1 MTALRFSGLAL
12 SLAAAGTL
20 GAQECKINESS
31 PYQINSAKI
40 YLNKARSGKEVEKPN
55 HLRSAIRVLT
65 EKPESMAKNEI
76 GRQYMLGQA
85 LFLWSERP
93 EVGIR
98 VTKRSDLGFATN
110 GDQQVDIVSAL
121 DTALTAVETAMP
133 QCAAETTKLR
143 RNVFAK
149 LFNPAVGLA
158 KENQLDSA
166 FALTNRSLLIYRESP
181 SAYTLLADI
190 ATKRHDSKG
199 AIAAFTRAAELAAK
213 DTSAT
218 AQQIRKQSLF
228 NAAIL
233 TLQGAEAMDEG
244 TARNAELGQAR
255 SMLEA
260 YLTVVPDDA
269 NAKQALARAASLA
282 GDKTA
287 VANIYGDMIA
297 NPSKYS
303 DIQLFEA
310 GTGAARAN
318 QPAEA
323 AQLLE
328 AGLSQ
333 NPYYRDALFN
343 LANVY
348 FSSESADKMLPIARR
363 LVEVDPGNPDNWRLL
378 AGAYQLQNRKAT
390 SAAAKK
396 ATTDSLI
403 RYLERSDK
411 LPVRVAISGFRH
423 QGAKHTLTG
432 SIENLGAAAATYALK
447 VEFLDKSGAVVATQ
461 TESVGPVAAK
471 ARAEFSVSVEQ
482 PGIVAFRYAPL
493 P

>member
-12 SLAAAGTL
+12 SIAAAGSL

-40 YLNKARSGKEVEKPN
+40 YLNKAQTGKDVERPN
-55 HLRSAIRVLT
+55 HLRSAVRVLT
-65 EKPESMAKNEI
+65 DRPETMSKNEV
-76 GRQYMLGQA
+76 GRNYLLGRA
-85 LFLWSERP
+85 LYLWSERP
-93 EVGIR
+93 EVG
-98 VTKRSDLGFATN
+98 VKPMKRSELGYATD
-110 GDQQVDIVSAL
+110 GDAMVDIVSAL

-133 QCAAETTKLR
+133 QCASETMKFR

-149 LFNPAVGLA
+149 IFNPAVNLA

-166 FALTNRSLLIYRESP
+166 FTLANRSLTIYRESP
-181 SAYTLLADI
+181 SVYTLLASI
-190 ATKRHDSKG
+190 ATQKNDAKG
-199 AIAAFTRAAELAAK
+199 AIAAYTRAAELAAK

-218 AQQIRKQSLF
+218 SQTVRKQSLF

-233 TLQGAEAMDEG
+233 TLQGAEGMEEG
-244 TARNAELGQAR
+244 PARTTELGQAR
-255 SMLEA
+255 AMLEA
-260 YLTVVPDDA
+260 YIQVAPDDA

-282 GDKTA
+282 GDKSA

-323 AQLLE
+323 AQLFE

-348 FSSESADKMLPIARR
+348 FSSENADKMLPIARR

-390 SAAAKK
+390 TAAAKK

-423 QGAKHTLTG
+423 EGAKHTLTG
-432 SIENLGAAAATYALK
+432 SIENLSAKEATYALK
-447 VEFLDKSGAVVATQ
+447 VEFLDKAGAVVATQ
-461 TESVGPVAAK
+461 TENVGPVAAK
-471 ARAEFSVSVEQ
+471 AKADFSISVQQ